1 MYPLPVALQLYSI
14 REDLAKGFDAAVRK
28 VAAMGYAG
36 VETAGF
42 PGTTPAA
49 AGKLF
54 RELGLTV
61 TSAHSALPLGEKKNE
76 VLDTMA
82 AIGCSRVVLAWL
94 PPERFADLSSVYQA
108 ADMLNAAAEV
118 GREHGLTVGYHNH
131 WQEFNLIEGRPAYE
145 HLIERLDPAVFWEL
159 DTYWAHVAEHDP
171 AEVLRKLGP
180 RASLVHVKDGPG
192 NMADPMT
199 AVGEGVMDWP
209 HTLGAAE
216 AHAEWL
222 IVEIDRCATDMLAAV
237 SKSVRYLTEKGWGRG
252 AASSKA

>member
-36 VETAGF
+36 VETAMF

-61 TSAHSALPLGEKKNE
+61 VAAHSALPLGDKKNE
-76 VLDTMA
+76 VLDNMA
-82 AIGCSRVVLAWL
+82 ALGCPRIVLAWL
-94 PPERFADLSSVYQA
+94 APEFFEDLGKVYQA
-108 ADMLNAAAEV
+108 TEMLNAAAEV
-118 GREHGLTVGYHNH
+118 AREHGLTVGYHNH
-131 WQEFNLIEGRPAYE
+131 WQEFNLVEGRPAYE
-145 HLIERLDPAVFWEL
+145 HMIERLAPDVFWEL

-180 RASLVHVKDGPG
+180 RAKLIHVKDGPG
-192 NMADPMT
+192 NMTDPMT
-199 AVGEGVMDWP
+199 AAGEGVMNWP
-209 HTLGAAE
+209 HVLGAAE
-216 AHAEWL
+216 AHAEYL
-222 IVEIDRCATDMLAAV
+222 IVELDRCATDMMAAV
-237 SKSVRYLTEKGWGRG
+237 QKSYGYLTSKGWGHG
-252 AASSKA
+252 AAGGKA

>member
-14 REDLAKGFDAAVRK
+14 REDLAKGFDAAVRR

-49 AGKLF
+49 AAKLF
-54 RELGLTV
+54 QELGLTV
-61 TSAHSALPLGEKKNE
+61 CSAHSALPLGDKKNE
-76 VLDTMA
+76 VLDAMDA
-82 AIGCSRVVLAWL
+82 LGAKRLVLAWL
-94 PPERFADLSSVYQA
+94 GPEYFEDLGKVYQA

-118 GREHGLTVGYHNH
+118 ARGHGMTVGYHNH
-131 WQEFNLIEGRPAYE
+131 WQEFNLVDGRPAYE
-145 HLIERLDPAVFWEL
+145 HMLERLAPDVFWEL

-180 RASLVHVKDGPG
+180 RAALIHVKDGPG
-192 NMADPMT
+192 NMTDPMT
-199 AVGEGVMDWP
+199 ATGEGVMDWP
-209 HTLGAAE
+209 HVLGAAE

-222 IVEIDRCATDMLAAV
+222 IVELDRCATDMMTAV
-237 SKSVRYLTEKGWGRG
+237 EKSYDYLTSKGWGHG
-252 AASSKA
+252 A